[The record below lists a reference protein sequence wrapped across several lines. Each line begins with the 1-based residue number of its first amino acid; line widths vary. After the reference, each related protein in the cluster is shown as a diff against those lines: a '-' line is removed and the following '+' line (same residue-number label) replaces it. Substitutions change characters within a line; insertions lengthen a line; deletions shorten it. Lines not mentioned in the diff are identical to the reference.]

1 MHSYSQSTTERE
13 FSEKLSRLTDGR
25 KEVKYLAAFSG
36 GCDSLALLC
45 LLCKAAGSQNVTAL
59 YVNHNLRPQ
68 DELDAEIELNRENCL
83 KLGAELVIENLG
95 EQVRELASVRG
106 NGLEEAARILRY
118 RAIVRAAEEHGCSFI
133 CTAHHRDDQ
142 VETLLMRSLRNSP
155 VTSMRGIPERSVR
168 DGITLI
174 RPLLDIS
181 RTTLENY
188 LTDRGFVWSKDSTN
202 EDNSIERNRIRN
214 IEIPKLRALEP
225 DFEEKLLQKRRQA
238 LRECGDFEWDGSDRV
253 NLEYFRSLNNAQ
265 RLIVLY
271 SMWDSVMESQLPS
284 SLIKRVTEAVDSED
298 SRCLQI
304 SANGAVF
311 SFAGGRIDR
320 TLVLTSM
327 GLDGQFRDF
336 EAPLDPESDG
346 LELPGGMRL
355 VISDTGRK
363 EDIRLDPE
371 FFGSDI
377 RVRFYREGDRVCL
390 KDGTKMLTRVLQDMK
405 IPSALRLRVPLIA
418 DSLGICAV
426 LGGVWGGRDRIA
438 GRFISSSCARTFT
451 CLKY

>member
-13 FSEKLSRLTDGR
+13 FSETLFRLSEG
-25 KEVKYLAAFSG
+25 KKGVKYLAAFSG

-45 LLCKAAGSQNVTAL
+45 LLCKSAGPENVTAL
-59 YVNHNLRPQ
+59 YVNHNLRPH
-68 DELDAEIELNRENCL
+68 DELYAEIELNRKNCQM
-83 KLGAELVIENLG
+83 LGVDLVIENLG
-95 EQVRELASVRG
+95 EQVRELASLRG

-118 RAIVRAAEEHGCSFI
+118 RALVRAAEEHGCSYI

-155 VTSMRGIPERSVR
+155 VTSMRGIPEKSVR

-174 RPLLDIS
+174 RPFLDFS
-181 RTTLENY
+181 RETLENY
-188 LTDRGFVWSKDSTN
+188 LKDRGFTWSKDSTN
-202 EDNSIERNRIRN
+202 EDNSIERNKIRN

-225 DFEEKLLQKRRQA
+225 DFDEKLLQKRRQA
-238 LRECGDFEWDGSDRV
+238 LSECGDFEWEGSDRV
-253 NLEYFRSLNNAQ
+253 DLEYFRSLNNAK
-265 RLIVLY
+265 RLVVLY
-271 SMWDSVMESQLPS
+271 SMWDRVMESQLPS
-284 SLIKRVTEAVDSED
+284 SLIKRVMEAVDCQQQ
-298 SRCLQI
+298 RCLQV

-311 SFAGGRIDR
+311 SFAGGPGNR
-320 TLVLTSM
+320 TLVLSSM
-327 GLDGQFRDF
+327 ALDGQFRDF
-336 EAPLDPESDG
+336 EVPLDPDSDG
-346 LELPGGMRL
+346 VELPGGMRL
-355 VISDTGRK
+355 AISDTGRK

-371 FFGSDI
+371 LFGSDI

-405 IPSALRLRVPLIA
+405 IPPALRFRVPLIV

-426 LGGVWGGRDRIA
+426 LGAVWGGRDRIA